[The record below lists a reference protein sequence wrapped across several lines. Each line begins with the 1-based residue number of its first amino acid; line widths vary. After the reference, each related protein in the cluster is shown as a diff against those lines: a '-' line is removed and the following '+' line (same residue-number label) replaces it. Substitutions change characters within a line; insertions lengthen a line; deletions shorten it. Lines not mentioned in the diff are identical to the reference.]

1 VVRHASTTKQKG
13 IRTAVLFA
21 FSMLVLLG
29 IAPGARAAAVG
40 FYSGTL
46 YYVGSP
52 GEVNNLTVTATADSI
67 LISDPSASLKAYFGC
82 TVIDIHGAT
91 CPSKYVTSLYV
102 KTGDLDDTVS
112 LQPPIPAMLDCGE
125 GTDVLRTPSTSVK
138 QVNCEYVNPPYVNP
152 PATPTTPPAVIPV
165 VPPPLSIERH
175 VTTMTAR
182 GDVPLVV
189 SCSADAASPCTGT
202 LVLELPQ
209 KVKGQVGAARRGAP
223 NILGREKLTV
233 NNGKKR
239 KVNIS
244 MTGRGRKMVKR
255 RKKLHVTAK
264 LVIKQGEK
272 TTTTTQSLTI
282 KAPRK

>member
-21 FSMLVLLG
+21 FSMLILLG
-29 IAPGARAAAVG
+29 IAPGARAAVVG
-40 FYSGTL
+40 YYSGTL
-46 YYVGSP
+46 YYVASP

-67 LISDPSASLKAYFGC
+67 LFSDPSATLKVYFGC

-91 CPSKYVTSLYV
+91 CPSKYIKSLYL

-112 LQPPIPAMLDCGE
+112 LQPLIATTLDCGE
-125 GTDVLRTPSTSVK
+125 GTDVLRTPSPNAK
-138 QVNCEYVNPPYVNP
+138 PANCEYVNPPAAPV
-152 PATPTTPPAVIPV
+152 TPPAVVPVVPV
-165 VPPPLSIERH
+165 VPPPLSIERQ
-175 VTTMTAR
+175 VTTMTER
-182 GDVPLVV
+182 GNVPLTL

-233 NNGKKR
+233 NKGQKR
-239 KVNIS
+239 KVKIS
-244 MTGRGRKMVKR
+244 MTGKGRRMVKR

-264 LVIKQGEK
+264 LVIKQDGK

-282 KAPRK
+282 KAPGTR